1 MKRNIRSGKRPKL
14 SVLSLRRRRRK
25 RKRRRFVYKVHV
37 FKAAIEKI
45 DF

>member
-1 MKRNIRSGKRPKL
+1 MKRNCRSGKRPKW
-14 SVLSLRRRRRK
+14 SVLSLRRRRK

-37 FKAAIEKI
+37 FKAAIEEI